1 MFTCSRK
8 LSCKRPLWCVLQH
21 HARGF
26 AGHNKWS
33 KIKRKKGVN
42 DAARNKIFTKVL
54 REIAFTLRGANNDL
68 SSSKVTQVLAKAKS
82 VGVPKTNIDA
92 AIKRANDATGAL
104 ETFEAVEYEGS
115 GPAGSLIIVSALTDN
130 RKRTGPAVR
139 AVFKKFGG
147 ALGSEGACSW
157 AFDMHLGEILVSP
170 VPADNSEDFEESVF
184 ETAMEF
190 GNVIDIDNEGV
201 GYNLRIICDFADVA
215 RICKGLEDVFVAEE
229 GISVAGGTVHVPKN
243 VVEIDDD
250 ESVQNLISMLDAFED
265 NDDVQRVSHN
275 AIFVAAD

>member
-170 VPADNSEDFEESVF
+170 VPADN
-184 ETAMEF
+184 TPYQ
-190 GNVIDIDNEGV
+190 G
-201 GYNLRIICDFADVA
+201 FAQPIQVKPYMHT
-215 RICKGLEDVFVAEE
+215 R
-229 GISVAGGTVHVPKN
+229 AGR
-243 VVEIDDD
+243 DW
-250 ESVQNLISMLDAFED
+250 
-265 NDDVQRVSHN
+265 
-275 AIFVAAD
+275 